1 MFVQGIPLD
10 LNNQG
15 LTNLF
20 SQAGPVEQAKV
31 IPPKNPAHTVT
42 FGFVRFKRK
51 ADAAAAIEMFNQ
63 YTLNN
68 KKFFVRFS
76 NTKATMSTSTSRDT
90 NSSISQ
96 PTENRINE
104 NGDDEWT
111 NVNANRSV
119 VGSSKATVVS
129 NASTSR
135 DTSSFKANVGSIDGF
150 GDNYQNNGRC
160 NLVLFYLISFLI

>member
-1 MFVQGIPLD
+1 M
-10 LNNQG
+10 NNQG
-15 LTNLF
+15 LSNLF

-31 IPPKNPAHTVT
+31 IPPKNQAHTVT
-42 FGFVRFKRK
+42 YGFVRFKRK
-51 ADAAAAIEMFNQ
+51 ADAAAAIEMFNR

-68 KKFFVRFS
+68 KTFSVRYS

-90 NSSISQ
+90 NSSVSQ
-96 PTENRINE
+96 PNENRINE

-135 DTSSFKANVGSIDGF
+135 NTSSFKENVGSIDGF
-150 GDNYQNNGRC
+150 GDTNQNNGRC
-160 NLVLFYLISFLI
+160 KLVYFFLNYFLNLI

>member
-10 LNNQG
+10 LSNQG
-15 LTNLF
+15 LSNLF

-31 IPPKNPAHTVT
+31 IPPKNSAHTVT

-51 ADAAAAIEMFNQ
+51 ADAAAAIEMFNR
-63 YTLNN
+63 YTMNN
-68 KKFFVRFS
+68 KTLSVRYS

-96 PTENRINE
+96 SNENRINE
-104 NGDDEWT
+104 NGDDEWI
-111 NVNANRSV
+111 NVNANKSG

-135 DTSSFKANVGSIDGF
+135 DTSSFKANVGSIDGL
-150 GDNYQNNGRC
+150 GDNNKENNGRC
-160 NLVLFYLISFLI
+160 KLV